1 MKQVEVI
8 VTKNL
13 KDESLDFF
21 DVDDKIEFREEYGC
35 YASHT
40 NSLVEMYFSGA
51 LQEVIESMID
61 EKDKPQRFIITVE
74 KI

>member
-21 DVDDKIEFREEYGC
+21 DVDDKIEYREEYGQ
-35 YASHT
+35 YSSHT

-61 EKDKPQRFIITVE
+61 EEDKPQRFIITVE